1 MWIKFR
7 SLRSQFLLIILGITV
22 SLVLIM
28 GFLDLQTVTTTS
40 TRIATMSLNWQAQRT
55 SAPIQSTLTEAKD
68 MTDALARSLEADID
82 DPGALRDPAVQQQ
95 ILDHLEKQFH
105 LSAESS
111 STIFGYYLQFNSEY
125 TGHPNGFWYTW
136 DPERKA
142 YVPHTPEEMGQYFYK
157 DRHLR
162 KFFQDL
168 RKGGQPV
175 WRPPYNDH
183 NFAVRRIS
191 YVVPVY
197 KNQQFVGFVGLSIR
211 MDTLISMIRDAR
223 IYESGYAVLFSNEGE
238 LYYHPDYPEG
248 APTTLKDFGLEPY
261 AEVLKGRDSN
271 DQLLSYH
278 YKGQEKELAFITLR
292 NSMNLGII
300 APDEEI
306 YEERRISYGRNLF
319 LMVFFGLIT
328 SGMAIAGA
336 NRIIQPLKEID
347 EAARRMGQ
355 GKYDTLLHSTQKD
368 EVGDLAR
375 NMDQTMLRM
384 KEMVDRLENQALED
398 NLTQVKNTRAY
409 QLKVQEL
416 DGLIRKDPA
425 QVPSFGVLMVDVND
439 LKGVNDRYGHARGN
453 DLLLRTVKYICDLF
467 KHSPVYRVGGDE
479 FVVILQ
485 KEDYHNREAILSQL
499 KPWNRKRNYEDD
511 RPWDQLAFA
520 SGFSAYDPENDINF
534 LHVFLRADAVMYEN
548 KKKAEGNRMR

>member
-1 MWIKFR
+1 MAKIR
-7 SLRSQFLLIILGITV
+7 SLRLQLTIVIVAITV
-22 SLVLIM
+22 VLTLIM
-28 GFLDLQTVTTTS
+28 GMMNIRSINIYS
-40 TRIATMSLNWQAQRT
+40 TEVANTGLNWQTQKTAGSLNRMLIKTQ
-55 SAPIQSTLTEAKD
+55 
-68 MTDALARSLEADID
+68 DAVDFIA
-82 DPGALRDPAVQQQ
+82 GTVQQ
-95 ILDHLEKQFH
+95 DFT
-105 LSAESS
+105 
-111 STIFGYYLQFNSEY
+111 TISQVQDPDFREDRKERIRRRFEAAADTIPIIDGFYIHFNEDLIQASD
-125 TGHPNGFWYTW
+125 GFWYK
-136 DPERKA
+136 RKNDQP
-142 YVPHTPEEMGQYFYK
+142 VFEEQPFSHPRKSSNPMLEEMYRWYYGPLESLSPQ
-157 DRHLR
+157 
-162 KFFQDL
+162 
-168 RKGGQPV
+168 
-175 WRPPYNDH
+175 WIPPYRN
-183 NFAVRRIS
+183 REGGPLLIS
-191 YVVPVY
+191 YVKPV
-197 KNQQFVGFVGLSIR
+197 FVNRRCVALVGIDIR
-211 MDTLISMIRDAR
+211 MDTLISMIRDTR

-355 GKYDTLLHSTQKD
+355 GNYDTLLHSTQKD

-384 KEMVDRLENQALED
+384 KEMVDRLEHQALED

-416 DGLIRKDPA
+416 DRLIRKDPA
-425 QVPSFGVLMVDVND
+425 KVPSFGVLMVDVND